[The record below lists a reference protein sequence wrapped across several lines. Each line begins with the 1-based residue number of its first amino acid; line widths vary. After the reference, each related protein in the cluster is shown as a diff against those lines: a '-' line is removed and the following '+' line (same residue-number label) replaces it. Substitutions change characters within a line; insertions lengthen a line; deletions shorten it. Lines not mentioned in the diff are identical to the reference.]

1 MTRWCWALAGKS
13 SERNQGDPGKEMGCL
28 SVAYRSGRDL
38 DFCAMNAVKPKYVHH
53 LQRCSVYIC
62 NLAQTMERVCD
73 DHAPVII
80 TRKAARPVIM
90 MSLDDYEAL
99 EETAYLLRSPK
110 NARRL
115 LESMA
120 ELAAGK
126 GIERELAD

>member
-1 MTRWCWALAGKS
+1 MNTITYS
-13 SERNQGDPGKEMGCL
+13 S
-28 SVAYRSGRDL
+28 ARS
-38 DFCAMNAVKPKYVHH
+38 
-53 LQRCSVYIC
+53 
-62 NLAQTMERVCD
+62 NLAQTMEKVCD
-73 DHAPVII
+73 DHNPVII

-115 LESMA
+115 LESIA
-120 ELAAGK
+120 QLEAGK